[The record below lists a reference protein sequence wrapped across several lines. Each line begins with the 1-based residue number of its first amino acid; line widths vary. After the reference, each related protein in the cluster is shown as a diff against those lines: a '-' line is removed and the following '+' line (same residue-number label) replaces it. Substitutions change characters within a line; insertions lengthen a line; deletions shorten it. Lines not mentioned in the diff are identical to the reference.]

1 MTPLKRVACSPK
13 QIFPGKFKFKMA
25 GLKIVP
31 LLASVTAQ
39 IGAFTALL
47 LQLYGLILL
56 WKINEKQD
64 ENAML
69 TALQTRRNFFL
80 RKLKSLRQRR
90 LRRRKRSC
98 WHKPGRSD
106 QWWIK
111 MINGEAPDE
120 FWIKNFRMTKE
131 SFAELETELKP
142 YISPNPSSPNYRSLS
157 SAKKLAVTLYYLKD
171 TGSLIMTANAFGIAV
186 CTVSAVVV
194 EVSSAISK
202 MLGPKYLH
210 LPVNENEMRKKVC
223 EFETKFGMLQAFG
236 CIDGTH
242 VPILRPVK
250 DPQDYFCYKMFHS
263 LNVQAVCDYR
273 GIFMDVECRW
283 PGSVHDAKVFANS
296 SFSKKLVSGQ
306 MPKTHV
312 SVCFPGSETLPNY
325 VIGDPAYSLTPFCMK
340 EYDTCASNEQVMFNA
355 LLRAARNPIECAFG
369 RLKARW
375 SILTKKVDLKIESV
389 PVVVYA
395 CFVLHNYCEINKSYL
410 DEDLVRC
417 QMDLS
422 KRNEGQNQ
430 IL

>member
-1 MTPLKRVACSPK
+1 
-13 QIFPGKFKFKMA
+13 MA

-47 LQLYGLILL
+47 LQLYCLILL
-56 WKINEKQD
+56 WKINEKQN
-64 ENAML
+64 ENVML

-186 CTVSAVVV
+186 CTVSTIVV

-202 MLGPKYLH
+202 MLGQNTCTYL
-210 LPVNENEMRKKVC
+210 
-223 EFETKFGMLQAFG
+223 
-236 CIDGTH
+236 
-242 VPILRPVK
+242 
-250 DPQDYFCYKMFHS
+250 
-263 LNVQAVCDYR
+263 
-273 GIFMDVECRW
+273 
-283 PGSVHDAKVFANS
+283 
-296 SFSKKLVSGQ
+296 
-306 MPKTHV
+306 
-312 SVCFPGSETLPNY
+312 
-325 VIGDPAYSLTPFCMK
+325 
-340 EYDTCASNEQVMFNA
+340 
-355 LLRAARNPIECAFG
+355 
-369 RLKARW
+369 
-375 SILTKKVDLKIESV
+375 
-389 PVVVYA
+389 
-395 CFVLHNYCEINKSYL
+395 
-410 DEDLVRC
+410 
-417 QMDLS
+417 
-422 KRNEGQNQ
+422 
-430 IL
+430 